1 MFVMFVMFIMLHE
14 IFVSL
19 SMYVEVYSTYI
30 SPSNANII
38 DFEDEN
44 QIQLWSPIAPWITQE
59 LCKM

>member
-1 MFVMFVMFIMLHE
+1 MFVMFIMLHE

-44 QIQLWSPIAPWITQE
+44 QIQL
-59 LCKM
+59 